1 MRLPFIIQ
9 VTGAPFLYFSES
21 SSSLNYYS
29 GDGVA
34 FCPLWDFFVGL
45 TIKSCRFLSCSLSR
59 SLFSLCVLSHSV
71 MSDSLRLHDYSPPGS
86 SVHGDSPGKNPGVGC
101 HALPQG
107 IFPTQRLNPGLPYYR
122 WILYWLRCFWDDVLS
137 CRELLTPSDLF
148 RYLNC
153 ITMF

>member
-45 TIKSCRFLSCSLSR
+45 TIKSCQFLSCSLSR

-86 SVHGDSPGKNPGVGC
+86 SVHGILQARTLEWVACPPPGDLPNPETEPRSP
-101 HALPQG
+101 
-107 IFPTQRLNPGLPYYR
+107 
-122 WILYWLRCFWDDVLS
+122 VLQVHS
-137 CRELLTPSDLF
+137 LLTSVLWG
-148 RYLNC
+148 
-153 ITMF
+153 